1 MAGLTQREG
10 KFSNREGEEEETRV
24 TEALLCW
31 EKEEDSGVK
40 NRKKNDAE
48 TGEFGC

>member
-1 MAGLTQREG
+1 MAEG
-10 KFSNREGEEEETRV
+10 RREEETRV

-48 TGEFGC
+48 TGEKERESNV